1 MVQWNPISIAAY
13 QFETSK
19 ELLGHLSSVMLH
31 ILRDDFVALIF
42 LEIRKVV
49 RMFFYQLE
57 NKKRIIPGRA

>member
-1 MVQWNPISIAAY
+1 MMQWNPISIAAY

-42 LEIRKVV
+42 SRLERSSGC
-49 RMFFYQLE
+49 FFYQLE
-57 NKKRIIPGRA
+57 VKKRIIHGRA